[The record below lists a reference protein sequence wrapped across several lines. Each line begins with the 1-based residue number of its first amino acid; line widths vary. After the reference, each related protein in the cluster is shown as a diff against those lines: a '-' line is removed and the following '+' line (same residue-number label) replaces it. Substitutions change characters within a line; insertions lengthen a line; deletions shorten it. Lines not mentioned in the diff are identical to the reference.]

1 MNRLETMSPLEQ
13 MVALAWRQEA
23 ASILGFEADD
33 GVLNQ
38 ILGFEK
44 GFNQAADI
52 IYETTDGAS
61 LQDMWREF
69 NASIQLLNKGRDPLI
84 NMLTYT
90 VTKNTE
96 KVLQPS
102 SEDFEEASEYGEPKG
117 VRLGVP
123 FVLGFPFKWY
133 DLAIRYTWMFLID
146 ADAEQVRALNAT
158 ALEASRRLVFG
169 QVMKAVFNNVNS
181 TANLTNGTS
190 VNVYKFYNNDGT
202 VPPPYKGTTFA
213 GTHQHYITS
222 GAATIDPGDMA
233 ALEDHLYHH
242 GYRLSDGYKLVLLCN
257 RQESQ
262 VIRTFVAGVNSS
274 LYTFIPGQAIGGGVY
289 LPANSGIVGR
299 PGESGPAGLLAVGTY
314 GPFVIVEEDYI
325 PAGYVVALA
334 SSGDQNL
341 RNPIGIRE
349 HPSHKGLQLVKGAQ
363 PDYPL
368 QDSFYRQGMGTGIRQ
383 RGAGVVM
390 QITAAGTYTIPA
402 AYV

>member
-1 MNRLETMSPLEQ
+1 MNLLETMTPLEQ
-13 MVALAWRQEA
+13 MVAQAWRQEA
-23 ASILGFEADD
+23 GSILGFEEDD
-33 GVLNQ
+33 HALNL

-52 IYETTDGAS
+52 LYETTDGAS

-84 NMLTYT
+84 NMLTYN
-90 VTKNTE
+90 VTTNTE

-117 VRLGVP
+117 VRLGTP
-123 FVLGFPFKWY
+123 FVVGFPFKWY

-146 ADAEQVRALNAT
+146 ASAEQVRALNAT
-158 ALEASRRLVFG
+158 ALEASRRLVFS

-181 TANLTNGTS
+181 TASLTNGTT

-202 VPPPYKGTTFA
+202 TPPPYKGTAFTN
-213 GTHQHYITS
+213 THNHYLTS
-222 GAATIDPGDMA
+222 GAATIDPGDLA
-233 ALEDHLYHH
+233 QLEDHLYHH
-242 GYRLSDGYKLVLLCN
+242 GYRLNDGYKLVLLCN
-257 RQESQ
+257 RAESQ
-262 VIRTFVAGVNSS
+262 VIRTFVAGVNSAI
-274 LYTFIPGQAIGGGVY
+274 YTFIPSQAIGGGVF

-299 PGESGPAGLLAVGTY
+299 PGDTAAGLTSIGTY
-314 GPFVIVEEDYI
+314 GPFIIVEEDYI
-325 PAGYVVALA
+325 PVGYVVALA
-334 SSGDQNL
+334 SGGDQHL

-349 HPSHKGLQLVKGAQ
+349 HPSSKGLQLVKGSQ

-383 RGAGVVM
+383 RGEGVVM
-390 QITAAGTYTIPA
+390 QITASGTYAIPA